1 MKKFLAMLLA
11 AAMVLSMTACGAGGS
26 TATETKAQETV
37 VGNTEAPTLETKA
50 AEELKAEA
58 EVAKDYSGRKLSLM
72 MSIGGGGNWWQPVAD
87 RMKELYPGLEVEV
100 VFDSTAADMFRTQ
113 YLAGEAPDAFMI
125 NTGSIPN
132 YESIEQGIVQPV
144 DYVLQLPTLDGTSTL
159 GDILDMDVFTNGA
172 YDGHYYVMHEFQYL
186 NGFWYDAAFFRE
198 KNLTVPTDWNS
209 FLKLCDECKALG
221 IKVMGY
227 TGVEAPEYAVNY
239 WFTPMLASVDYDA
252 YVKYSNLDSS
262 VFDSDAMKNV
272 MEKMKYLRD
281 NDLMSQYTIGSGTS
295 EAQVS
300 FINHDFA
307 IYPCGSWLEAE
318 MADAWTEGWELTF
331 LPFTFG
337 DVDDKDHKF
346 MGVGGQSS
354 RITSTTKENL
364 DLVGEFYRVLYC
376 DEEAIRGEVA
386 THGNVMLIPGF
397 AEKYGDL
404 VDPSVRTASACADD
418 MRKITNQAGGW
429 YPDMRTEVGN
439 AINAYYNGDIDEAAF
454 IQRLRDKMDSIRNDS
469 TVTKYNFE
477 G

>member
-1 MKKFLAMLLA
+1 
-11 AAMVLSMTACGAGGS
+11 
-26 TATETKAQETV
+26 
-37 VGNTEAPTLETKA
+37 
-50 AEELKAEA
+50 
-58 EVAKDYSGRKLSLM
+58 
-72 MSIGGGGNWWQPVAD
+72 
-87 RMKELYPGLEVEV
+87 
-100 VFDSTAADMFRTQ
+100 
-113 YLAGEAPDAFMI
+113 
-125 NTGSIPN
+125 
-132 YESIEQGIVQPV
+132 
-144 DYVLQLPTLDGTSTL
+144 
-159 GDILDMDVFTNGA
+159 
-172 YDGHYYVMHEFQYL
+172 
-186 NGFWYDAAFFRE
+186 
-198 KNLTVPTDWNS
+198 
-209 FLKLCDECKALG
+209 
-221 IKVMGY
+221 
-227 TGVEAPEYAVNY
+227 
-239 WFTPMLASVDYDA
+239 
-252 YVKYSNLDSS
+252 
-262 VFDSDAMKNV
+262 MKNV

-454 IQRLRDKMDSIRNDS
+454 IQRLRDKMDSIKNDS